1 MSESKSEK
9 QSPRRQIASVTTIGI
24 TQLHLKNP
32 LVVAFWSAM
41 FPGFGHMLLS
51 KYIRGFLLFIW
62 EVFVNLDSNVNL
74 AILYSFTGR
83 FELAKQVINKEW
95 MLLYLPTYVFAIWDS
110 YRTTVTTNNLYKLAA
125 SEDAEVSTLK
135 MGAMGYNYLDKRNPW
150 LSAAWSFLMP
160 GTGQLYLHRL
170 VGAFFIL
177 SWWIAIVYYSKLL
190 PSIHYTLLGDFSQ
203 AKAAVNPHWLL
214 NVPSIYMFAV
224 YDAYV
229 NTVEFNNLYDWE
241 QSKFLRKSYQN
252 IDFQIPSL
260 KHRSDTKMHIFS
272 TFEYSNYL
280 ELAIT
285 AMQMK
290 GIPKENILAVPVDKR
305 DEQRKLFDSIH
316 QSDGLSTIDVPM
328 ILGTFLMIL
337 GSVYGFVLTWGPLI
351 WGLIGMGSGM
361 AAGLIIKYT
370 MAKNSFKRQTGHK
383 STEVVLVIE
392 CTIEQADVVKNILWE
407 NHALGVGKL
416 SLEED

>member
-1 MSESKSEK
+1 MSESKSENS
-9 QSPRRQIASVTTIGI
+9 SPRRQIAYLSPLGI
-24 TQLHLKNP
+24 TQLHLRNP
-32 LVVAFWSAM
+32 FVVAFWSAM
-41 FPGFGHMLLS
+41 FPGVGHMLLS
-51 KYIRGFLLFIW
+51 KYIRGVLLFVW
-62 EVFVNLDSNVNL
+62 EIFVNMGSNVNL

-83 FELAKQVINKEW
+83 FELAKQIMHKEW
-95 MLLYLPTYVFAIWDS
+95 LLLYLPTYVFAIWDS

-125 SEDAEVSTLK
+125 REDAEISTLK
-135 MGAMGYNYLDKRNPW
+135 IGSLGYNYLDKRNPW

-177 SWWIAIVYYSKLL
+177 TWWIVIVYYSKLL
-190 PSIHYTLLGDFSQ
+190 PSIHYTLIGDFSQ
-203 AKAAVNPHWLL
+203 AKAVVDPHWLL

-241 QSKFLRKSYQN
+241 QSKFLRWAYQ
-252 IDFQIPSL
+252 DVSFQIPSL
-260 KHRSDTKMHIFS
+260 KHRRDKMHIFS

-290 GIPKENILAVPVDKR
+290 GIPKENILAVPIDKR

-316 QSDGLSTIDVPM
+316 HSDGLSSIDVPM
-328 ILGTFLMIL
+328 ILGTFLMII
-337 GSVYGFVLTWGPLI
+337 GSVYGFILAWGPLI
-351 WGLIGMGSGM
+351 WGLIGMGTGI
-361 AAGLIIKYT
+361 AVGLIIKLLIT
-370 MAKNSFKRQTGHK
+370 RKDLNKQKGQK
-383 STEVVLVIE
+383 STEVVLIIE
-392 CTIEQADVVKNILWE
+392 CNENELNIIKEILWE

-416 SLEED
+416 SLKDDK